1 MGAEAKMEAE
11 AEEDS
16 SRIAE
21 IRNHPSGRLE
31 QLREVAPSQDWR
43 RRHRRRLEKTLSTG
57 HACPKIPV
65 GE

>member
-11 AEEDS
+11 AETDS

-21 IRNHPSGRLE
+21 IRNHPSCRLE

-43 RRHRRRLEKTLSTG
+43 RRHAVDLKKR
-57 HACPKIPV
+57 
-65 GE
+65 